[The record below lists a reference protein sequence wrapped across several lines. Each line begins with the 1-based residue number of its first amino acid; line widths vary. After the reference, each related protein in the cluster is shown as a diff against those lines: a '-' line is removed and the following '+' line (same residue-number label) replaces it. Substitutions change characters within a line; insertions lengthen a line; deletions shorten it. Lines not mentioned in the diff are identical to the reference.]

1 MPMKKSFGCLTHL
14 YHKLH
19 VLCFILLSFALHSQ
33 DLVESTAYKL
43 VLKGLLN
50 KDVPHLGALSALKLD
65 THKVLFVD
73 ARETKEY
80 NVSHIEN
87 AVHVG
92 YDSLDLSALKD
103 VDKKQKIVV
112 YCSVGYRS
120 EKVTQKLIEAGYVN
134 AQNLYGGIFEWK
146 NQNGAVVNGKGIET
160 DTLHGYSKTWGIW
173 LNNGEKV
180 YD

>member
-1 MPMKKSFGCLTHL
+1 MPMKKSFGCSTHL

-19 VLCFILLSFALHSQ
+19 VLCFIFMSFALHSQ

-50 KDVPHLGALSALKLD
+50 KDIPHLGALSALKLD
-65 THKVLFVD
+65 TSKVLFVD

-80 NVSHIEN
+80 KVSHIAG

-92 YDSLDLSALKD
+92 YDSLDLSVLKS
-103 VDKKQKIVV
+103 VDKSQKIVV

-120 EKVTQKLIEAGYVN
+120 EKVTQKLIDAGFTDVE
-134 AQNLYGGIFEWK
+134 NLYGGIFEWK
-146 NQNGAVVNGKGIET
+146 NQKGAVVNEQGEET
-160 DTLHGYSKTWGIW
+160 DTLHGFSRTWGIW